1 MGQRT
6 TTCWLILSSFWS
18 SESNFRPAGP
28 ERARARHYCNA
39 GGIEMRHRIC
49 TVLLWFLVVSCV
61 AAAQDSP
68 ALMPKDP
75 IRLSK
80 VEGRMDHM
88 SVDVKGQRLFATA
101 FDNHTLEVIDL
112 RTGRQ
117 IHTISNLDEPQGA
130 YYDAATNRLFV
141 ACGGDGTVKIF
152 DGTPLQLLQ
161 TVTLDLDADNV
172 RYDARGK
179 HIVVGF
185 GGEKF
190 LAGKVARPG
199 GGGALAMLDSNGKI
213 VGEIDMDAHPESFQL
228 EKSGTRV
235 FVNVP
240 DKQEVEVADLVKGT
254 VLARWPVTCTTNFPM
269 ALDELHHRLFVGC
282 RMPARLAVFDTET
295 GKIVASPAI
304 VEHTDDLFFDASK
317 GRIYILGEGFIE
329 AWREKDPDHF
339 DRVGRFPTPADGRTG
354 LFVPDLGELFET
366 IPHHGAQGAEILVYS
381 TK

>member
-1 MGQRT
+1 MRKRFATLLLLHVLLLPVLAMGQ
-6 TTCWLILSSFWS
+6 SS
-18 SESNFRPAGP
+18 PVLVLKT
-28 ERARARHYCNA
+28 
-39 GGIEMRHRIC
+39 RI
-49 TVLLWFLVVSCV
+49 
-61 AAAQDSP
+61 
-68 ALMPKDP
+68 ALAN
-75 IRLSK
+75 

-88 SVDVKGQRLFATA
+88 SVDVKGRRLFATA

-112 RTGRQ
+112 QTGRQ
-117 IHTISNLDEPQGA
+117 IHTISALDEPQGA
-130 YYDAATNRLFV
+130 YYDPATNRLFV

-152 DGTPLQLLQ
+152 DGATFQLFQ

-190 LAGKVARPG
+190 LAGKVTRPG
-199 GGGALAMLDSNGKI
+199 GGGALEVLDLMGKKI
-213 VGEIDMDAHPESFQL
+213 AEIPTDAHPESFQL
-228 EKSGTRV
+228 EKTGTRV

-240 DKQEVEVADLVKGT
+240 DKQEVEVADLTRGT
-254 VLARWPVTCTTNFPM
+254 VLAHWKVSCTTNFPM
-269 ALDELHHRLFVGC
+269 ALDEAHHRLFVGC
-282 RMPARLAVFDTET
+282 RIPAQLAVFDTGS

-329 AWREKDPDHF
+329 AWQEKDPDHYE
-339 DRVGRFPTPADGRTG
+339 RMGRYPTPADGRTG

-366 IPHHGAQGAEILVYS
+366 IPHHGQQGAEILVYA

>member
-1 MGQRT
+1 
-6 TTCWLILSSFWS
+6 
-18 SESNFRPAGP
+18 
-28 ERARARHYCNA
+28 
-39 GGIEMRHRIC
+39 MRNRIC
-49 TVLLWFLVVSCV
+49 ATLLWFVVLSCSG
-61 AAAQDSP
+61 AAAQESP
-68 ALMPKDP
+68 ALTPKNP

-112 RTGRQ
+112 KTGRQ
-117 IHTISNLDEPQGA
+117 IHTIPDLNEPQGA
-130 YYDAATNRLFV
+130 YFDPETNRLFV

-152 DGTPLQLLQ
+152 DGTTFQLLQ

-190 LAGKVARPG
+190 LAGKVTRPG
-199 GGGALAMLDSNGKI
+199 GGGALEVLDLMGKR
-213 VGEIDMDAHPESFQL
+213 VAEIPTDAHPESFQL
-228 EKSGTRV
+228 EKTGTRV

-240 DKQEVEVADLVKGT
+240 DKQEVEVADLTKAT
-254 VLARWPVTCTTNFPM
+254 VLAHWKVSCTTNFPM
-269 ALDELHHRLFVGC
+269 ALDEAHHRLFVGC
-282 RMPARLAVFDTET
+282 RIPAQLAVFDTES

-329 AWREKDPDHF
+329 AWQEKDPD
-339 DRVGRFPTPADGRTG
+339 RYQRIGRYATPADGRTG

-366 IPHHGAQGAEILVYS
+366 IPHHGQQGAEILVYT

>member
-1 MGQRT
+1 MEYCSMSAEICRIRNGFMFKSLSVCFQVRT
-6 TTCWLILSSFWS
+6 SPGEEQMKKYVMALFVLS
-18 SESNFRPAGP
+18 
-28 ERARARHYCNA
+28 
-39 GGIEMRHRIC
+39 
-49 TVLLWFLVVSCV
+49 FLVLSG
-61 AAAQDSP
+61 AALGQDSP
-68 ALMPKDP
+68 ALAVKSP
-75 IRLSK
+75 IPLTK
-80 VEGRMDHM
+80 VEGRMDHLG
-88 SVDVKGQRLFATA
+88 VDVKGQRLFATA

-112 RTGRQ
+112 KTGRQ
-117 IHTISNLDEPQGA
+117 IHTISDLNEPQGA
-130 YYDAATNRLFV
+130 FYDAANNRLFE
-141 ACGGDGTVKIF
+141 ANGGDGTVKIF
-152 DGTPLQLLQ
+152 DGTTFQLLQ
-161 TVTLDLDADNV
+161 SVTLDLDADNV

-179 HIVVGF
+179 HIVVGY

-199 GGGALAMLDSNGKI
+199 GGGALAILDYNGKKI
-213 VGEIDMDAHPESFQL
+213 GEISMDAHPESFQL
-228 EKSGTRV
+228 EKTGTRV

-269 ALDELHHRLFVGC
+269 ALDEAHHRLFVGC

-304 VEHTDDLFFDASK
+304 VEQTGDLFFDASK

-329 AWREKDPDHF
+329 VWREKDPDHYE
-339 DRVGRFPTPADGRTG
+339 RIGPYPTPADGRTG

-366 IPHHGAQGAEILVYS
+366 IPHHGQHGAEILVYG